1 MIRVSKSKKI
11 TLINEKVDDIFML
24 KTDITI
30 QWTFKQ

>member
-30 QWTFKQ
+30 Q